1 MAMRRGHI
9 AVLGAILTAGLG
21 LSGCSSGASALGLS
35 GQLGLTGVVAAVAA
49 PIGGFD
55 EDPPAVDEDAD
66 TDPVTGEEVDLA
78 PAPQNV
84 KALLPE
90 LGPVSGG
97 TVVTITGSDFHG
109 KVIIEF
115 DGVRATEVDVMSKT
129 KVTAFTPAA
138 KEPGP
143 VDVVIENGD
152 GAISLLEGGFTYV
165 AAAAAP
171 QIVESS
177 GGNGVAIITVAKPH
191 VSEAV
196 ENYQYSLDDGLTWT
210 GFNPAQ
216 VLSPVTIT
224 KLTNGQAYTIRLRAI
239 SVAGFGASS
248 EAVTVTPTAPG
259 PSATVPGAP
268 TINQAA
274 TKTGWNAEIGTWIQL
289 SFTPPSPPANSGP
302 MYSECSSSTSGWAP
316 CNSGWLMKGLQ
327 AATTY
332 ELRVRAVND
341 AGPGATASISVAT
354 KARVKAPTTAPVIT
368 EVRAGK
374 GLVNVVVT
382 KPVGATG
389 YEVKYSAYIP
399 SQKKWGPWTSFTK
412 ARLTTHGYVYV
423 APLQSKVKYSF
434 VVRGVNSAGAGP
446 QSKASTGAIVQ

>member
-1 MAMRRGHI
+1 MRRGHI

-35 GQLGLTGVVAAVAA
+35 GELPLTGVVAAVAA

-55 EDPPAVDEDAD
+55 EDPPVVDEDAES
-66 TDPVTGEEVDLA
+66 TPATGEEVDLA
-78 PAPQNV
+78 PVPQNV
-84 KALLPE
+84 TSLMPE
-90 LGPVSGG
+90 VGPVSGG
-97 TVVTITGSDFHG
+97 TVVTITGSDFSG
-109 KVIIEF
+109 KVIVEF

-138 KEPGP
+138 KESGP

-152 GAISLLEGGFTYV
+152 GAVSLLEGGFTYV

-171 QIVESS
+171 QIVQAS
-177 GGNGVAIITVAKPH
+177 GGNGVAILTVAKPH

-196 ENYQYSLDDGLTWT
+196 ENYQYSLDDGLTWN

-224 KLTNGQAYTIRLRAI
+224 KLTNGQAYRIRLRAI

-248 EAVTVTPTAPG
+248 EAVTVTPAAPA

-268 TINQAA
+268 TINKAA
-274 TKTGWNAEIGTWIQL
+274 TKTGWSTEHGTWIQL
-289 SFTPPSPPANSGP
+289 YFTPPSAPADSGP
-302 MYSECSSSTSGWAP
+302 MYSECSSSATAWTP
-316 CNSGWLMKGLQ
+316 CNSGWLMRNLQ
-327 AATTY
+327 AGATY

-341 AGPGATASISVAT
+341 AGAGATASMSVTT
-354 KARVKAPTTAPVIT
+354 KSRVKAPTTAPVIT
-368 EVRAGK
+368 EVRPGS
-374 GLVNVVVT
+374 GLANVVAT
-382 KPVGATG
+382 LPSGATAF
-389 YEVKYSAYIP
+389 EVKYSAYIP
-399 SQKKWGPWTSFTK
+399 SQKKWGAWTSFTK

-434 VVRGVNSAGAGP
+434 IVRGVNSAGAGP
-446 QSKASTGAIVQ
+446 QSKASVPTTIK